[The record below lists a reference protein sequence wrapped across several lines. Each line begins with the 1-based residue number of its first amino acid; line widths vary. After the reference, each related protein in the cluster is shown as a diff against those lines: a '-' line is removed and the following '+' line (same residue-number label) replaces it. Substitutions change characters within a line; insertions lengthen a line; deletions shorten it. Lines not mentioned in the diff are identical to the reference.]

1 MRWSIT
7 STMQSCI
14 DTRMMSLSRRCK
26 ELCGMSRHSRMET
39 WKGETSWWT
48 WKGSAITSASATKVR
63 LVISTLVMHDKPASS
78 PWQMTWG
85 ALLGRRFGISIIAV
99 LCSTGTCLILRQ
111 RSSAL
116 TARSGEWFLASTA
129 SAVRLVNAISARLS
143 IPMPST
149 ERSNYIRPLG
159 TSTDQ
164 PKEQTSQD
172 EADSDRSYKEPRSG
186 QTNRFGCE
194 EG

>member
-63 LVISTLVMHDKPASS
+63 LVISTLVMHDELAQERKAGVQSLADDLKSS
-78 PWQMTWG
+78 W
-85 ALLGRRFGISIIAV
+85 L
-99 LCSTGTCLILRQ
+99 
-111 RSSAL
+111 RSSAS

-129 SAVRLVNAISARLS
+129 SAVRLANAISARLS
-143 IPMPST
+143 IPMPSP

-159 TSTDQ
+159 MSTDQ

-172 EADSDRSYKEPRSG
+172 EADSDRSYEEPRSG